1 MVNLKAKPYY
11 LSDEDIQWVMDTIA
25 SMSDEEKVGQLFVNM
40 VNDFSPEGIKKV
52 ADTYHPGALRYHNR
66 PAPELWD
73 MINTFQDCSR
83 IPLLVASN
91 CEGGGNGGVG
101 GGTYISCGAATAAAG
116 DPEVAYTCGKIS
128 GTEAMAIGSN
138 WNFAPI
144 VDLLQNWRNT
154 IVQLRA
160 YCNDADRT
168 VEYAKAFMKGNE
180 ECEMATTIKHWPG
193 DGTEENDQHLM
204 MGVNDLSCEEWMDTF
219 GKVYKELI
227 DYGVKTIM
235 AGHIAQPAW
244 QRKLAG
250 RDLDDHEILPA
261 TLCPELI
268 EGLLKTELGF
278 NGLVV
283 TDASHMIGMFG
294 AMPRSEQVPRAI
306 AAGCDMYLF
315 FNDMEEDFGY
325 MMAGYKNGIITEERM
340 TDALMRILGV
350 KASIGLHKKKAAGT
364 IMPPKENIAN
374 AVGIPAHHE
383 AAKACADKS
392 ITLVKDTQK
401 MLPIS
406 PETHKHIRI
415 HFLQGDGVVIA
426 GKLMKYVHGEKCK
439 EHIIQK
445 LTERGFIVEDGDV
458 VPAKGKMEAFRANCD
473 AVLVFIDQV
482 GMAQYNTM
490 RVKWTL
496 PVQQPWYASQVPT
509 AFISLNMPNYLIDL
523 TMSRTYINCYSDS
536 LDVVDVLIDKLC
548 GVSAFKGTPE
558 ENVWCGRWDTKL

>member
-11 LSDEDIQWVMDTIA
+11 LNDEDIQWVMDTIA

-40 VNDFSPEGIKKV
+40 VTDFSPENIQKV
-52 ADTYHPGALRYHNR
+52 ASTYHPGALRYHNKS
-66 PAPELWD
+66 AEELWD
-73 MINTFQDCSR
+73 MINTFQNCSR

-91 CEGGGNGGVG
+91 CEQGGAGGVG
-101 GGTYISCGAATAAAG
+101 GGTYVSCGAATAATR
-116 DPEVAYTCGKIS
+116 DPDVAYKAALVG

-144 VDLLQNWRNT
+144 VDLLFNWRNT
-154 IVQLRA
+154 IVQTRSF
-160 YCNDADRT
+160 CADPQRT
-168 VEYAKAFMKGNE
+168 IDYAKAFMKGNE
-180 ECEMATTIKHWPG
+180 ECNMATTIKHWPG

-204 MGVNDLSCEEWMDTF
+204 LGINDLSCEEWMETF

-250 RDLDDHEILPA
+250 RELDDHEILPA

-268 EGLLKTELGF
+268 NGLLKTELGF

-283 TDASHMIGMFG
+283 TDASHMIGMFA

-350 KASIGLHKKKAAGT
+350 KASIGLHRKKAAGT
-364 IMPPKENIAN
+364 LMPPKENIPN
-374 AVGIPAHHE
+374 AVGCAKHLAIAKE
-383 AAKACADKS
+383 AADKA

-406 PETHKHIRI
+406 PETHKRIRI
-415 HFLQGDGVVIA
+415 HFLEGDGRVVAGRLIKSDSGKQAKALIIA
-426 GKLMKYVHGEKCK
+426 KLE
-439 EHIIQK
+439 
-445 LTERGFIVEDGDV
+445 ERGFIVEDGDALS
-458 VPAKGKMEAFRANCD
+458 AKGKMEELKKNVD

-482 GMAQYNTM
+482 GFAQYNTM
-490 RVKWTL
+490 RVKWSL
-496 PVQQPWYASQVPT
+496 PVQQPWYAGQVPT
-509 AFISLNMPNYLIDL
+509 AFISLYLPNYLIDL
-523 TMSRTYINCYSDS
+523 TMSRTYINCYNDSDI
-536 LDVVDVLIDKLC
+536 VVETVIEKLC
-548 GVSAFKGTPE
+548 GESEFKGQPE